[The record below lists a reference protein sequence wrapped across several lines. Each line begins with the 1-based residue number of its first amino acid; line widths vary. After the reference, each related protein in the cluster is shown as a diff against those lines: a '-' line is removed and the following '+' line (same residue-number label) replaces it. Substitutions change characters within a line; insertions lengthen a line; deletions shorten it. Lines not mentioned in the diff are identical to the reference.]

1 MRYSTEPKYRKY
13 VKGYSF
19 LSFARKFSYKY
30 GKKIMDTARKT
41 GIGAGKTGSKRVIEK
56 AAEANGDLIGNKIA
70 DKIT

>member
-1 MRYSTEPKYRKY
+1 M
-13 VKGYSF
+13 
-19 LSFARKFSYKY
+19 SFARKLRYKY